1 MGMNV
6 PTNSQLTLRF
16 EVGLAERHLSL
27 RDCLVQQVYSRGH
40 GRVANLMDVAPS
52 KLTEKLAGMDS
63 GGKPRGLTVDEL
75 ERYIDKTGDTTPV
88 LYLVDKYLRDPQA
101 QQQDALARLASLA
114 DQLPALLS
122 AARLS
127 KGKR

>member
-1 MGMNV
+1 MNV

>member
-1 MGMNV
+1 MNV
-6 PTNSQLTLRF
+6 PNNSQLTLRF
-16 EVGLAERHLSL
+16 EGGLAERHLSL
-27 RDCLVQQVYSRGH
+27 RDCMVQQVYSRGH

-75 ERYIDKTGDTTPV
+75 ERYIDKTRDTTPV

-101 QQQDALARLASLA
+101 QQQDALARLASIA

-122 AARLS
+122 AAGLS